1 MTKKLKKI
9 LINHNGFAYVK
20 SGEDKLIISCDL
32 ISKESDGYIVSAM
45 HSDDFVEWAMNLDDV
60 TEIIALLY

>member
-1 MTKKLKKI
+1 MTKQLKKI

-32 ISKESDGYIVSAM
+32 ISKESDGYIASAM

>member
-1 MTKKLKKI
+1 MTEQLKMI

-32 ISKESDGYIVSAM
+32 ISKESDGYFVSAM
-45 HSDDFVEWAMNLDDV
+45 HSDDFMEWSMKLDDV

>member
-1 MTKKLKKI
+1 MKTIKDI
-9 LINHNGFAYVK
+9 LVNHNGFAYVK

-32 ISKESDGYIVSAM
+32 ISEESDGYIASAM